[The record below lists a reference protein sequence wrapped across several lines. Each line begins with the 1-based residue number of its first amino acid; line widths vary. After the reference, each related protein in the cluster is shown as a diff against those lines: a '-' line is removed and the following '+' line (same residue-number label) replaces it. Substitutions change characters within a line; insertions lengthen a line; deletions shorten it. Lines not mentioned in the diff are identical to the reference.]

1 MKGRLFISDISKLFL
16 VAEAE
21 SSVFLFA
28 DVHEGDLIDVL
39 LLNELRV
46 VVLDNPVGILH
57 AHGCQGLGK
66 VGNRN
71 GLDPEDIIGVEKCL
85 EVLSCQ
91 EGSLGEGVD
100 GAALWIVRGL
110 PLDGLQALHDVHLCV
125 RRTVVQYVR

>member
-1 MKGRLFISDISKLFL
+1 MKVRLFISDISKLFL

-28 DVHEGDLIDVL
+28 DVNEGDLVDVL
-39 LLNELRV
+39 FLHELRV

-57 AHGCQGLGK
+57 ANGCQGLGK
-66 VGNRN
+66 VGNWH
-71 GLDPEDIIGVEKCL
+71 GLDPEDIVGVEKGL

-100 GAALWIVRGL
+100 GAALWVVRGL
-110 PLDGLQALHDVHLCV
+110 PLDGLQALHDVHLSV
-125 RRTVVQYVR
+125 GGTVVQYVR